1 MILKKLLLLQEK
13 QESTSVAVPVC
24 AWWCLRRCRLQ
35 GSEGSCYQS
44 WWRPW
49 RIPLQLD
56 LTADFA
62 FFSAPSPRPAPPLP
76 AGQSLLPP
84 APSPVAFL
92 VGQALGPRWSLPEGK
107 PLLLAI
113 DSVLQTQVTLSK
125 VAASPW
131 STVPQL
137 LLLEPQPLALPAPRS
152 GAT

>member
-1 MILKKLLLLQEK
+1 MLPKLVEALED
-13 QESTSVAVPVC
+13 T
-24 AWWCLRRCRLQ
+24 
-35 GSEGSCYQS
+35 
-44 WWRPW
+44 
-49 RIPLQLD
+49 LQLD